1 MDFVYELKI
10 PKERVAVL
18 IGKEGSVKEDIESST
33 KTKIK
38 VDSIERDVFISG
50 EDGLGM
56 YNAKEVIIAVGRGFN
71 PETAL
76 LLLKPDYVFEMVDI
90 SDYARKSKGSLMR
103 LKGRIIGTEGK
114 CRRIIEELSECYI
127 SVFGKTVA
135 IIGTNSS
142 ASIARHAIES
152 LLTGSTHANVYKW
165 LEKRRRELKRNQILD
180 GI

>member
-38 VDSIERDVFISG
+38 VDSKEGDVFISG

-76 LLLKPDYVFEMVDI
+76 
-90 SDYARKSKGSLMR
+90 
-103 LKGRIIGTEGK
+103 
-114 CRRIIEELSECYI
+114 
-127 SVFGKTVA
+127 
-135 IIGTNSS
+135 
-142 ASIARHAIES
+142 
-152 LLTGSTHANVYKW
+152 
-165 LEKRRRELKRNQILD
+165 
-180 GI
+180 

>member
-38 VDSIERDVFISG
+38 VDSKEGDVFISG

-56 YNAKEVIIAVGRGFN
+56 YNAKEVIIAVGRGIN

-76 LLLKPDYVFEMVDI
+76 
-90 SDYARKSKGSLMR
+90 
-103 LKGRIIGTEGK
+103 
-114 CRRIIEELSECYI
+114 
-127 SVFGKTVA
+127 
-135 IIGTNSS
+135 
-142 ASIARHAIES
+142 
-152 LLTGSTHANVYKW
+152 
-165 LEKRRRELKRNQILD
+165 
-180 GI
+180 